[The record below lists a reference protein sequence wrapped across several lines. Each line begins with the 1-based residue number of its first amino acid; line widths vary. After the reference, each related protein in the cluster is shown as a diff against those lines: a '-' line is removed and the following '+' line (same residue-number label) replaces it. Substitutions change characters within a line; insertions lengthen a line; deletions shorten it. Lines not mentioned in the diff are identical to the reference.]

1 MKLQVRRVY
10 DSPAKTDGLRVL
22 VDRLWPRGLSK
33 EAASV
38 DIWAKEI
45 APSHELRRWFH
56 SDEGDF
62 AEFRKRYRKELRA
75 NEEQARLLRKQIGR
89 RNATLLYAT
98 KADAHNHAQLV
109 KQFLE
114 GLD

>member
-1 MKLQVRRVY
+1 MKLQVKRVY
-10 DSPAKTDGLRVL
+10 DAPAKTDGFRVL

-33 EAASV
+33 EAAKV
-38 DIWAKEI
+38 DSWAKDI

-56 SDEGDF
+56 SDQGDF
-62 AEFRKRYRKELRA
+62 TEFRKRYRKELDA
-75 NEEQARLLRKQIGR
+75 NMERMRELRNEIGR
-89 RNATLLYAT
+89 RKATLLYAT

>member
-1 MKLQVRRVY
+1 MNLHVKRVY
-10 DSPAKTDGLRVL
+10 DPPVKTDGVRVL

-33 EAASV
+33 EAASI

-56 SDEGDF
+56 SGDGDF
-62 AEFRKRYRKELRA
+62 TEFRERYRKELSA
-75 NEEQARLLRKQIGR
+75 HHEQARALRKQIGR
-89 RNATLLYAT
+89 RKATLLYAT
-98 KADAHNHAQLV
+98 KADDHNHAQLV

-114 GLD
+114 RLD